1 MKWLLENGMFAFET
15 AGIETVMRQLSRWYD
30 VEIEY
35 KGKLMIC
42 LLLKCVVT

>member
-1 MKWLLENGMFAFET
+1 MLMLMKWLPGRNGMFDFEN

-35 KGKLMIC
+35 KGRDR
-42 LLLKCVVT
+42 